1 MNAPWLRTKHGCYV
15 TSPQKQEVYN
25 LKVQQLLLP
34 DMKRWDEEKINS
46 LFPIEIARDI
56 LEVPLLDL
64 VREDRLVWSEENNG
78 VYSVRSGYKRI
89 MKERSKGYGPRSVEG
104 WGSIWKLLTPPK
116 AKHLLWRVCKDCL
129 PTRTRL
135 RNRFVQCPE
144 ECPLCLTHVEDE
156 WHLFFTC
163 EAVKEA
169 WNTMNLSHIINSRLH
184 VYNNVRDLLLDM
196 CRKENVM
203 DASRAAVLLWF
214 IWHFRNEKVWN
225 EGNSSAV
232 QLGVQ
237 ATAYWSQWTAV
248 NGVLQDQQQPV
259 QQHAAASNQTQ
270 WQQPAIGTLKC
281 NVDASFF
288 TANGATGWGW
298 CLRDYRGHFKLAA
311 TNIVYSSHS
320 VMEGEALAL
329 IDAMEEMIQKG
340 HTFVTFESDSKI
352 VVDAI
357 YSSQHGLSDFHILIS
372 HIKSLLTLHN
382 YFEVKYVKRQ
392 ANMVAHSL
400 ARAAYSMSRRCIFD
414 SIPRCIE
421 TVLSNEIY

>member
-1 MNAPWLRTKHGCYV
+1 
-15 TSPQKQEVYN
+15 
-25 LKVQQLLLP
+25 
-34 DMKRWDEEKINS
+34 
-46 LFPIEIARDI
+46 
-56 LEVPLLDL
+56 
-64 VREDRLVWSEENNG
+64 
-78 VYSVRSGYKRI
+78 
-89 MKERSKGYGPRSVEG
+89 
-104 WGSIWKLLTPPK
+104 
-116 AKHLLWRVCKDCL
+116 
-129 PTRTRL
+129 
-135 RNRFVQCPE
+135 
-144 ECPLCLTHVEDE
+144 
-156 WHLFFTC
+156 
-163 EAVKEA
+163 
-169 WNTMNLSHIINSRLH
+169 
-184 VYNNVRDLLLDM
+184 
-196 CRKENVM
+196 M

-237 ATAYWSQWTAV
+237 AQAYWSQWAAV
-248 NGVLQDQQQPV
+248 HGVLQDQQQPV
-259 QQHAAASNQTQ
+259 QQHAVASNQTQ

-329 IDAMEEMIQKG
+329 IDAMEEMIQRE

-357 YSSQHGLSDFHILIS
+357 SSSQHGLPDFHILIS
-372 HIKSLLTLHN
+372 HIKFLLTLHN

-392 ANMVAHSL
+392 ANIVAHTL
-400 ARAAYSMSRRCIFD
+400 ARAAYSMPRRCIFD
-414 SIPRCIE
+414 SIPRCIK